1 MAYSA
6 QGRTKD
12 FPVFDCDSHIHEPRD
27 VWDEY
32 IPEKQRAFAKQHFY
46 RDMDRLVMVVNGH
59 VSYGNPKTYTYPG
72 QGWHPGM
79 NKKILG
85 SIPPSDPR
93 WDKEIGR
100 NASQRDP
107 QVRLKDMDASGIDQ
121 VMVFPSTFVRM
132 PLVKNAD
139 AARICA
145 TAYNDW
151 VNDYCAADRK
161 RLYPCAVLPVQ
172 DVDYSVQELRRVAK
186 LGFKSAVVRPV
197 LVNDRYPTFPEFDPL
212 WKEFEELGM
221 ALGMHT
227 FPSGGE
233 AVTEAMAERMSTG
246 TQGKSGAQRS
256 PFTAHNVH
264 VYSPGQFVENI
275 MRSMGSVQP
284 GSESLSFISEAQTWT
299 MVVLL
304 TGWLEK
310 FPQAQGRHPRIQLEL
325 AAADPGKG
333 RDLPR
338 PLPLRARAG
347 QAAAERLRPAGDIR
361 TAVLHR
367 LRERRRH
374 HATALGH
381 LRKHRPVVVRH
392 AAPRRLRHLGS
403 RGQHEQIRRA
413 PGGAGEAAWRQRPAT
428 LRHRAR
434 AVRDR
439 GAGGV
444 HADQHRAALRGVAQP
459 AACPVGATGGR
470 PRISAMSD
478 RTLARHRLGR
488 PAS

>member
-12 FPVFDCDSHIHEPRD
+12 FPVFDCDSHIHEPRE

-93 WDKEIGR
+93 WDEEIGR

-107 QVRLKDMDASGIDQ
+107 HVRLKDMDASGIDQ

-212 WKEFEELGM
+212 WREFEELGL

-284 GSESLSFISEAQTWT
+284 GSESLSFISEAQTWM

-310 FPQAQGRHPRIQLEL
+310 FPRLRVAILESNSSW
-325 AAADPGKG
+325 
-333 RDLPR
+333 
-338 PLPLRARAG
+338 LPLILEKAETYLDLYRFVRE
-347 QAAAERLRPAGDIR
+347 QADSAAERLRPARDLR
-361 TAVLHR
+361 AAVLHR
-367 LRERRRH
+367 LRERRGH
-374 HATALGH
+374 HAQALGH
-381 LRKHRPVVVRH
+381 LREHRPVVVRH

-403 RGQHEQIRRA
+403 RGQHEQVRRA
-413 PGGAGEAAWRQRPAT
+413 PGGAGEAAGRQRPEGCT
-428 LRHRAR
+428 
-434 AVRDR
+434 
-439 GAGGV
+439 
-444 HADQHRAALRGVAQP
+444 
-459 AACPVGATGGR
+459 
-470 PRISAMSD
+470 
-478 RTLARHRLGR
+478 
-488 PAS
+488 ASSPSCS

>member
-1 MAYSA
+1 MAYTA
-6 QGRTKD
+6 QGRTKN
-12 FPVFDCDSHIHEPRD
+12 FPVFDCDSHIHEPRE

-46 RDMDRLVMVVNGH
+46 RDMDRLVMVVNGQ
-59 VSYGNPKTYTYPG
+59 VSYGNPKTYAYPG

-85 SIPPSDPR
+85 SIAPDDPR
-93 WDKEIGR
+93 WDEEIGR

-132 PLVKNAD
+132 PLVKNPD

-172 DVDYSVQELRRVAK
+172 DVDYAVQELRRVAK

-212 WKEFEELGM
+212 WKEFEELGL

-233 AVTEAMAERMSTG
+233 AVTEAMAERMSG
-246 TQGKSGAQRS
+246 GIRGKSSAQRS
-256 PFTAHNVH
+256 PFTAHDVY

-299 MVVLL
+299 MVVML

-310 FPQAQGRHPRIQLEL
+310 FPKLRVAILESNSSW
-325 AAADPGKG
+325 
-333 RDLPR
+333 
-338 PLPLRARAG
+338 LPLILEKAETYLDLYRFVREQAKPPQKVGDPRETFARQCFIAF
-347 QAAAERLRPAGDIR
+347 ESDEDITLRLWDIFEDIALWSSDMPHHDASD
-361 TAVLHR
+361 TWEAVDNMDKHGVPQ
-367 LRERRRH
+367 EVQEKM
-374 HATALGH
+374 LGGN
-381 LRKHRPVVVRH
+381 
-392 AAPRRLRHLGS
+392 ARRLYGIEPELFVT
-403 RGQHEQIRRA
+403 EA
-413 PGGAGEAAWRQRPAT
+413 PAEYTPTNIVPRYAG
-428 LRHRAR
+428 
-434 AVRDR
+434 
-439 GAGGV
+439 
-444 HADQHRAALRGVAQP
+444 
-459 AACPVGATGGR
+459 
-470 PRISAMSD
+470 
-478 RTLARHRLGR
+478 
-488 PAS
+488 